1 MIDGARKQPAD
12 LAASIQDLMTKATG
26 TGSSSSGAG
35 AHRSSTATHGSSS
48 SSSGVKVLD
57 GMKVQLNN
65 KMLQVNARVLPGPWL
80 RYQTGQAGRET
91 AGAFSPGT
99 SGQWNM
105 NRFKFSSERKPSWA
119 AGRP

>member
-1 MIDGARKQPAD
+1 MIEGARKQPPD
-12 LAASIQDLMTKATG
+12 LAASIQDLMTKATA
-26 TGSSSSGAG
+26 GSSSS
-35 AHRSSTATHGSSS
+35 SSS
-48 SSSGVKVLD
+48 GSSSGVKVLE

-91 AGAFSPGT
+91 AGAFNPGT

-105 NRFKFSSERKPSWA
+105 NRFKFSSE
-119 AGRP
+119 